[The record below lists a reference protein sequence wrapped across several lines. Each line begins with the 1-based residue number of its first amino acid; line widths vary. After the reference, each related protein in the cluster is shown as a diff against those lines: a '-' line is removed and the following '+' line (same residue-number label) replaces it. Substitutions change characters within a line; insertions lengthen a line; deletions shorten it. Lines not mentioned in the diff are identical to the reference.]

1 MGNSRKLP
9 GSFEKKMSRLTTFSL
24 ANIFKVL
31 FLLYNEFYRF
41 LQHDISTPAPSFL
54 IYWVK

>member
-9 GSFEKKMSRLTTFSL
+9 GSFEKKMSRLTTISL

-31 FLLYNEFYRF
+31 FLLYNELCRL
-41 LQHDISTPAPSFL
+41 LQYDISTSVPPFL